1 VIDKITG
8 GKTFYAYI
16 DKSVAGSDRLI
27 YALMNDLTL
36 AVSVENV
43 FTLPYSGTL
52 ASTAFL
58 SLTVDDSDN
67 TIGYAYIFIVTNL
80 PDLYI
85 A

>member
-1 VIDKITG
+1 
-8 GKTFYAYI
+8 
-16 DKSVAGSDRLI
+16 
-27 YALMNDLTL
+27 MNDLTL

-52 ASTAFL
+52 ASTAYL

>member
-1 VIDKITG
+1 
-8 GKTFYAYI
+8 
-16 DKSVAGSDRLI
+16 
-27 YALMNDLTL
+27 MNDLTL

-52 ASTAFL
+52 ASTAYL

-85 A
+85 AQIKKSDGSIAQFAK